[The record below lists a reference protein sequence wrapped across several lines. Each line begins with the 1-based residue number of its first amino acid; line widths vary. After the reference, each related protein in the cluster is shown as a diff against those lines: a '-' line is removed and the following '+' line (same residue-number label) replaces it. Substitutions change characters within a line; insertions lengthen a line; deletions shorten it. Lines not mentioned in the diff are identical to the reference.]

1 MAVRSKTRVR
11 GTGAPIIFPAM
22 QQQTRTAVVERT
34 SEGVITV
41 RVRAGERQS
50 VADATDNLS
59 AALELRSGE
68 RRPIL
73 IDIRHA
79 VPLDAEV
86 RRYYSGQVLSDFR
99 ALALLVNANPLGRMI
114 GNVYLRIAN
123 TAIPTRLF
131 TSEPSALEWLRR

>member
-1 MAVRSKTRVR
+1 
-11 GTGAPIIFPAM
+11 M

-50 VADATDNLS
+50 VADAKDNIA

-68 RRPIL
+68 RRAIL
-73 IDIRHA
+73 IDIRDA

-86 RRYYSGQVLSDFR
+86 RRFYSGTVLADFS
-99 ALALLVNANPLGRMI
+99 AMALLVKANPLGRMI

-123 TAIPTRLF
+123 TGIPTRLF
-131 TSEPSALEWLRR
+131 TNEPTAIEWLRR